1 MPLTDLVDDGEVAR
15 ATGLGL
21 AVSKR
26 LVERCGGAVDIESA
40 MEQAKEKYNNDTIL
54 FREEDFGTDPQIMAE
69 EIGGS
74 GESTEWTD
82 F

>member
-1 MPLTDLVDDGEVAR
+1 MKKYTIFIEQPCTRSMDIE
-15 ATGLGL
+15 
-21 AVSKR
+21 
-26 LVERCGGAVDIESA
+26 AVDIESA